1 MDYNRGLYFKSE
13 LECQRAL
20 AILEEEGFCIA
31 DLLLLSPYEAT
42 LHLQNKENG
51 DRAIDVLKYLNF
63 KSFAR

>member
-42 LHLQNKENG
+42 LHLQNRQNVA
-51 DRAIDVLKYLNF
+51 RTIDVLKYLDSRF
-63 KSFAR
+63 STR